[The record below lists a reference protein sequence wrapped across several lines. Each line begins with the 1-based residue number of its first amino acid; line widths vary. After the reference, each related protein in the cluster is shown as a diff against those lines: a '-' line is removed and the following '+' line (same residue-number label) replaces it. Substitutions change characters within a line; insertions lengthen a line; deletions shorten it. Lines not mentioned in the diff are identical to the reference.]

1 MSGRKI
7 NFPKLDWSVKAEEY
21 ENAEPELSEEVYK
34 VLKEDLDKL
43 CLKADGKTQGA
54 ILACAV
60 TDTIKLVEDGKI
72 VKTVPRKNLFRAYT
86 PQLCRLDLLKQS
98 LNYAFEN
105 NLAITDDAS
114 ALELSGFVVEI
125 VEGSADNF
133 KLTTR
138 EDLNMAR
145 LLIKE

>member
-1 MSGRKI
+1 MESYVDQKDGIFKSVCS
-7 NFPKLDWSVKAEEY
+7 LDC
-21 ENAEPELSEEVYK
+21 PDQCGL
-34 VLKEDLDKL
+34 
-43 CLKADGKTQGA
+43 
-54 ILACAV
+54 
-60 TDTIKLVEDGKI
+60 LVHKKDGKI